1 MSSAMIMII
10 IAMYA
15 ALTLDKKVNK
25 TEDNAEQ

>member
-10 IAMYA
+10 IAMYV
-15 ALTLDKKVNK
+15 ALTLDEKVNK